1 MPVSKKNQIVGIDI
15 GSHSIKVAELEEG
28 KHGMALKNFGMIE
41 IPSEAIVEGSIKEME
56 IVSSALKNLLKNL
69 RIKNR
74 NLATSISGYSVIVK
88 KITIPQKGEADLEKS
103 IQNEAEQYIPFDIK
117 DVNLD
122 FQILT
127 SEIKE
132 EAEEEEKEDKED
144 KEGLMDVLLVAAKK
158 DIVEEYISLFHLS
171 ELNPIVLDIDAFA
184 LQNAFEISNVEQ
196 SGCHALVHIGAQQ
209 LTINVVREG
218 VSIFTRDSSYGGAQI
233 TSEIQR
239 KFETSYEEAE
249 KIKLGATPIELD
261 RKPVLE
267 DIFSSTVTR
276 WAQEIKR
283 ALDFV
288 STTFVDIK
296 VDDILLSGGSSLI
309 PGFSKYLGMET
320 GLHVDTLN
328 PFANLEVKEKLF
340 DAAYL
345 NYCAPIAAISI
356 GLALRSIGDR

>member
-88 KITIPQKGEADLEKS
+88 KITIPQKGEGDLEKS
-103 IQNEAEQYIPFDIK
+103 IQNEAEQYIPFDIN

-132 EAEEEEKEDKED
+132 EAEEED
-144 KEGLMDVLLVAAKK
+144 KEGKEELMDVLLVAAKK

-184 LQNAFEISNVEQ
+184 LQNAFEISNAEQ
-196 SGCHALVHIGAQQ
+196 TGCHALVHIGAQQ

-233 TSEIQR
+233 TGEIQN

-249 KIKLGATPIELD
+249 KIKLGATPIEMD
-261 RKPVLE
+261 QKTVLE

-288 STTFVDIK
+288 ATTFVDIK

-320 GLHVDTLN
+320 GLQVETLN
-328 PFANLEVKEKLF
+328 PFANLEIKEKLF

-345 NYCAPIAAISI
+345 NYCAPIAVISI